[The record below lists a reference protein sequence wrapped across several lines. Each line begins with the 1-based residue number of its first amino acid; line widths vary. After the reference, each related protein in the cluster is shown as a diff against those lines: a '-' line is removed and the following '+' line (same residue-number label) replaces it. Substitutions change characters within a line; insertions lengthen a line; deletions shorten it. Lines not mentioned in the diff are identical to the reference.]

1 MYISWAE
8 YGQGT
13 CTVYKQWQK
22 LFFVVVVFTQIVIV
36 FNKVEALMQQVAEE
50 NGLEI
55 MSELEAVQPGTSSL
69 RTQEGER
76 SQKDEDQLS
85 KRWEILLLFPYLH
98 KRLPF
103 IYQCIFV

>member
-1 MYISWAE
+1 M
-8 YGQGT
+8 
-13 CTVYKQWQK
+13 
-22 LFFVVVVFTQIVIV
+22 FTQIVIV

-69 RTQEGER
+69 RVQEGER

-85 KRWEILLLFPYLH
+85 KR
-98 KRLPF
+98 
-103 IYQCIFV
+103 